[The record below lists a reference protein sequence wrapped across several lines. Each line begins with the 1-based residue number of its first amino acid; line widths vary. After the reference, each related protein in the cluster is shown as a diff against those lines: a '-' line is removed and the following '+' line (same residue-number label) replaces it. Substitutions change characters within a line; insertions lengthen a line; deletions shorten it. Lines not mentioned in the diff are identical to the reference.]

1 MSIRVKICG
10 NRTLSDALISCHSGA
25 DAIGLIHG
33 INYASEDEVSLTNA
47 SQILKKIPVFV
58 DVVLVTHFMFAN
70 QILDV
75 YEHIPTSSIQ
85 LQDNISEKEVNIIRD
100 KLVYVKLIK
109 AVHVTGRNSIKMA
122 QDYSTFFDAI
132 LLDTKTDSRIGGTGK
147 THDWRISREIVQ
159 SIKPCDVILAGGLT
173 IENVE
178 RAIEYVH
185 PYGVDV
191 NSGVDDINGDK
202 NLETAITFVKRAQSS
217 ANLIKNDCQFSGVHL
232 AND

>member
-33 INYASEDEVSLTNA
+33 VNYLTEDEVSLTNA
-47 SQILKKIPVFV
+47 SQILKKVPVFV
-58 DVVLVTHFMFAN
+58 DVVLVTHFVLAN
-70 QILDV
+70 QILDI
-75 YEHIPTSSIQ
+75 YEQIPTSSIQ
-85 LQDNISEKEVNIIRD
+85 LQDNISEKEINIIKD

-109 AVHVTGRNSIKMA
+109 AVHVTGSDSIKMA
-122 QDYSTFFDAI
+122 QDYSNFFDAI
-132 LLDTKTDSRIGGTGK
+132 LLDTKIGSRIGGTGK

-159 SIKPCDVILAGGLT
+159 SIKRDVILAGGLT

-178 RAIEYVH
+178 QAIKYVN

-202 NLETAITFVKRAQSS
+202 NLETAITFVNRAQSS
-217 ANLIKNDCQFSGVHL
+217 ANLVKN
-232 AND
+232 N